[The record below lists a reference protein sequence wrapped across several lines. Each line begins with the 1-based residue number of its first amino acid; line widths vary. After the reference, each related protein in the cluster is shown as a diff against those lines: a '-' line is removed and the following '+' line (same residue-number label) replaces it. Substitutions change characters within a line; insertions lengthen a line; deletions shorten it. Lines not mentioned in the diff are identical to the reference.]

1 MQCSW
6 TPPLIHHHPFQCRW
20 TRLNFLVAT
29 KALRKWFPKFVPW
42 DTSGAHTQRWT
53 RLWVRVCL
61 NVVGLSACV
70 NIQRYIVLHP
80 VRLNLVPL
88 NKPCRPR
95 APPHPIWQAGE
106 TGCNGAR
113 GSSEGFEAQDAAL
126 FVEEWQSEYLM
137 VDSCG
142 VRLYG
147 VRHAVVLGTHG

>member
-20 TRLNFLVAT
+20 TRLNFLVGT

-95 APPHPIWQAGE
+95 APPSIPFGRLARRAAMAREARAKASRRRTPHSSWRNGSPNTSWWIPAE
-106 TGCNGAR
+106 SGCT
-113 GSSEGFEAQDAAL
+113 AL
-126 FVEEWQSEYLM
+126 
-137 VDSCG
+137 DT
-142 VRLYG
+142 R
-147 VRHAVVLGTHG
+147 